1 MSEIQ
6 QTETYISKDHASR
19 MLGLSGR
26 RTADYAQ
33 RGIIER
39 RFEVDNRIGRK
50 VALFKQSDVMRLA
63 AELKAGAARPGLP
76 VASEARL
83 LAASLGAPPENQRA
97 EVIDGARR
105 LLSGSA
111 PAAPPEPRP
120 WLSLSEAAAASGLP
134 PRYLMRQIKAGELT
148 AAYVGSRAGL
158 GWRINRADLISWR
171 PGSPAVK
178 NNNKTTGGGR
188 KLMK

>member
-83 LAASLGAPPENQRA
+83 LAASLGAPAENQRA

-120 WLSLSEAAAASGLP
+120 WLELSEAAEISGLP
-134 PRYLMRQIKAGELT
+134 ARLLARIIRAGELR
-148 AAYVGSRAGL
+148 AIKYKAGL
-158 GWRINRADLISWR
+158 LVHREDLAGWR